1 MIYTMK
7 NKYIIRSR
15 IAERKFRSILLYV
28 STYLTLI
35 ALQEVW
41 ILKPLKLQKSLIFQ
55 RLLYG
60 EFSNKLES

>member
-15 IAERKFRSILLYV
+15 ISEAKFRSILLYV
-28 STYLTLI
+28 STLLTLV

-41 ILKPLKLQKSLIFQ
+41 TLNPLKLQKFVKFHKKQ
-55 RLLYG
+55 RIK
-60 EFSNKLES
+60 SSKILES